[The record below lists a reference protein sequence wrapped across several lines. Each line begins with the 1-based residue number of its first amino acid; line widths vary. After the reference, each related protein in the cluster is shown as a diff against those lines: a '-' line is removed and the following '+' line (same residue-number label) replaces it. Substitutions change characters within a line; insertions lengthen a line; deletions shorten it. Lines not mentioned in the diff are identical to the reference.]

1 MIAAIVFE
9 FPLGWLCAIPAALA
23 VGLAARAQSRRGM
36 APLRILSLAAL
47 RIGVLLLLVALV
59 ARPLWIAKEPP
70 AAASRGV
77 ALLLDRSESM
87 SLEEPDVSRYQAA
100 LEFLR
105 SRLLPALKSAKL
117 PVQAMLFDESV
128 ETADGAALTAAVPK
142 GKRTNLAG
150 AIAQAVSS
158 ASQAPLA
165 VVALTDGIANE
176 NSENTRALAALAD
189 SHIPFIGVGFG
200 SDQGVRTLSLREVEA
215 PPTVSSK
222 TTFGIAAQLE
232 ILNTEDMPGFDLLLY
247 RDGQVVQKKLV
258 SPRKGSRTWLENFQ
272 VSEEREGVHNYMVQV
287 LPPNLPNLKCVNVTG
302 NSSVRISDEKELRV
316 LYIQGTLTW
325 DYKFISLSL
334 RNDQTIKLTGLTRTS
349 KQSVFRQNV
358 ESAGE
363 LVNGFPT
370 TIEELAPFRVIV
382 LSNLRPADL
391 TPAQQEVLARFCGE
405 LGGGVLMIGGPATFD
420 SSWQNS
426 RLEQLLPV
434 SFSASPGVVGLDRA
448 FRVQLTTEALQHPVF
463 QIVEGPQLR
472 DAWGQ
477 LPTFTQY
484 GRVDA
489 AKPGAQVWIL
499 HPSDSG
505 PRGRR
510 ILMASQRYGA
520 GISAVLAI
528 QNFWRWRLAKDSD
541 PQSFDRFWRQLFR
554 YLSEAG
560 RQDVAIHLADQELH
574 PQMDVQVVLEKQPN
588 PRNISDTNRKF
599 FVRVEDTTKNLL
611 QEQAVELEA
620 MHPIDFKFHAEKA
633 GVYTVTVTDALKV
646 PVSSRPIEVRDLNL
660 EFQNTSRSMETLRQW
675 AAVSDGLAFKVED
688 CPAASDLVA
697 QIKAKVEEVRRGKQ
711 MRQAIGINGWM
722 LTLVLGALASEWLL
736 RKRWGLA

>member
-1 MIAAIVFE
+1 MMATIVFE
-9 FPLGWLCAIPAALA
+9 FPLGWVCAVPAMVAL
-23 VGLAARAQSRRGM
+23 GLAARAQMRRGV
-36 APLRILSLAAL
+36 ASARILSLAGL
-47 RIGVLLLLVALV
+47 RLGVLLSLIALV
-59 ARPLWIAKEPP
+59 ARPVWVAKEPP
-70 AAASRGV
+70 AAASRAV

-87 SLEEPDVSRYQAA
+87 SLEEPEVSRYQAA
-100 LEFLR
+100 LDFLR

-128 ETADGAALTAAVPK
+128 EPADGAALTAAVPK

-158 ASQAPLA
+158 GSQPPLA

-176 NSENTRALAALAD
+176 NSENNRALAALAD
-189 SHIPFIGVGFG
+189 AHVPFIGVGFG

-215 PPTVSSK
+215 PATVASK
-222 TTFGIAAQLE
+222 TSFGVAAQLE
-232 ILNTEDMPGFDLLLY
+232 ILNTEEMPGFDLLLY
-247 RDGQVVQKKLV
+247 RDGQVIQKKLV
-258 SPRKGSRTWLENFQ
+258 NPGKGSRTWLENFQ

-287 LPPNLPNLKCVNVTG
+287 LPPNLPNLKCVNLTG
-302 NSSVRISDEKELRV
+302 TSSVRVSDEKELRV
-316 LYIQGTLTW
+316 LYIQGALTW

-363 LVNGFPT
+363 LMNGFPT

-391 TPAQQEVLARFCGE
+391 TPPQQEVLARFCGE
-405 LGGGVLMIGGPATFD
+405 LGGGVLMIGGAATFD

-434 SFSASPGVVGLDRA
+434 TFSGSPGVVGLDRA
-448 FRVQLTTEALQHPVF
+448 FRVQLTPDALQHPIF
-463 QIVEGPQLR
+463 QIVEGAQLR

-489 AKPGAQVWIL
+489 AKPGAQVWML

-528 QNFWRWRLAKDSD
+528 QNFWRWRLAKDSE
-541 PQSFDRFWRQLFR
+541 PQAFDRFWRQLFR

-588 PRNISDTNRKF
+588 PRNIADTNRKF
-599 FVRVEDTTKNLL
+599 FVRVEDGSKALL
-611 QEQAVELEA
+611 QEQAVELEPL
-620 MHPIDFKFHAEKA
+620 HPVDFRFHAEKA
-633 GVYTVTVTDALKV
+633 GVYTVTVTDGLKV

-675 AAVSDGLAFKVED
+675 AAVSEGLAFKVED

-711 MRQAIGINGWM
+711 MRRTVGINGWM
-722 LTLVLGALASEWLL
+722 LTLVLGALGTEWLV
-736 RKRWGLA
+736 RKRWGLT